1 MVMKKPTRRHY
12 LTIVLVAFIGIAV
25 VRLVSAIWGAS
36 STSASSVPP
45 PPPMHGQGA
54 GVTPATLPPT
64 SSSGDLLRLDAL
76 KEIDERPLPELTR
89 NPFEFGPTPEDLR
102 RAGEAKKLAE
112 HPTPPSPP
120 PPPPVPFKAMGYQQ
134 DTKGQRLAYLSDE
147 QETYIVHEGQEFGQ
161 RFKVLKITDASVEVQ
176 DETYH
181 QIVQLPYPQ

>member
-1 MVMKKPTRRHY
+1 MAMDKTTQRRY
-12 LTIVLVAFIGIAV
+12 LTLALVGAIVIAV
-25 VRLVSAIWGAS
+25 VRLVWAIAGGS

-45 PPPMHGQGA
+45 PDPTRGQGA
-54 GVTPATLPPT
+54 AVSPATLPPA
-64 SSSGDLLRLDAL
+64 SLSGALLRLDVL

-89 NPFEFGPTPEDLR
+89 NPFEFGPTPEEIKAAD
-102 RAGEAKKLAE
+102 EAQKLAE
-112 HPTPPSPP
+112 HPAPPPPP

-134 DTKGQRLAYLSDE
+134 DTKGQRLAYLSDD
-147 QETYIVHEGQEFGQ
+147 QETYIVREGQEFGQ

>member
-1 MVMKKPTRRHY
+1 MAMDRATQRRY
-12 LTIVLVAFIGIAV
+12 LTILLVAAIAIAV
-25 VRLVSAIWGAS
+25 ARLVSAIAGTS

-45 PPPMHGQGA
+45 PVPIHGQGA
-54 GVTPATLPPT
+54 RVSPATLPPA
-64 SSSGDLLRLDAL
+64 SSSGALLRLDVL

-89 NPFEFGPTPEDLR
+89 NPFEFGPTP
-102 RAGEAKKLAE
+102 AQIAE
-112 HPTPPSPP
+112 EERIKNTPPPPAPPP

-134 DTKGQRLAYLSDE
+134 DTKGQRIAYLSDE
-147 QETYIVHEGQEFGQ
+147 QETYIVREGQEFGQ